1 MDRRWRAA
9 VITVSDSRARRGA
22 AEDWGGDAIVA
33 RLADLPA
40 DVVIRRV
47 VADSADEI
55 RSALRDAVGGAN
67 LVVLTGGTGL
77 GPRDV
82 TPQAIL
88 PLLDYEIPGMAE
100 AMRREGLRG
109 TPHAMLSRQVVGVAR
124 RRLVMALPG
133 SPRAVIEGLD
143 AVWEALPHAL
153 NSGRRH
159 RPSLGGISERRVAAK
174 RPKPCCF
181 RECPLVPRRSSADVG
196 HLDASQR
203 GVREAC
209 LG

>member
-1 MDRRWRAA
+1 MTTGGRAGVGGGQRRALLQGVAGAPAQSPMDRRWRAA

-22 AEDWGGDAIVA
+22 AEDSSGDAIVA

-55 RSALRDAVGGAN
+55 RSALRDAVEGAN
-67 LVVLTGGTGL
+67 LVVLSGGTGL

-82 TPQAIL
+82 TPQAIR

-124 RRLVMALPG
+124 RRLVMVLPG

-153 NSGRRH
+153 RLLSGDTAH
-159 RPSLGGISERRVAAK
+159 
-174 RPKPCCF
+174 
-181 RECPLVPRRSSADVG
+181 
-196 HLDASQR
+196 H
-203 GVREAC
+203 
-209 LG
+209 